1 MEITCNDEYTD
12 ASLEH
17 RIISITEGLDF
28 MNKTFG
34 TNITVRKEMKND
46 DIQRNL
52 MDYRHRLKELG
63 LDGKP
68 LDIFTHEVY
77 KLVKA
82 RG

>member
-1 MEITCNDEYTD
+1 MCYASSIEISDESAHFHTPLY
-12 ASLEH
+12 
-17 RIISITEGLDF
+17 
-28 MNKTFG
+28 KK
-34 TNITVRKEMKND
+34 VND

-52 MDYRHRLKELG
+52 KEYSDRIKELG

-82 RG
+82 RE